1 MKLPR
6 MSKHLS
12 TIGQEGQQTTSN
24 NKAFNLTTN
33 GSNVTDIWQSGAGRQ
48 HESQAAVS
56 TQTRENK
63 YLIDTNLDERPLSV
77 AQIQQIYEIYD
88 DSVATKKQDP
98 KQSRNEAPEIT
109 ERQSVTLKQQNYESY
124 DDSVAAKR
132 LKTPSSFKQTRRI
145 DAEKNIILNT
155 PKNLESRSKTKSKI
169 NTRKINKNSEQDS
182 KFSSFWDSFFRF

>member
-33 GSNVTDIWQSGAGRQ
+33 GSNVTDIWQSAGRQ

>member
-24 NKAFNLTTN
+24 NKAFNFTTN